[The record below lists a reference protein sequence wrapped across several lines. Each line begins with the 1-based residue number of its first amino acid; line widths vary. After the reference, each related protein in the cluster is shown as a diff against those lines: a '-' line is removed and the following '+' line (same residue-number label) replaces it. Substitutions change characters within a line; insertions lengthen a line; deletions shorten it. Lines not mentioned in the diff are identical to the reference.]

1 MLARWLR
8 AWERKLLKPL
18 LFPLTR
24 LGMGPDMVT
33 LAGLVVIVISGL
45 MLSRG
50 YLLTGAC
57 LLLAGGLLDA
67 ADGELARLT
76 GRETS
81 FGGFLDSV
89 ADHCGDFA
97 VYLGLLWL
105 SLNNRMGSEVVLI
118 FVAFFGSVFGSL
130 IRSRASMAG
139 VDARD
144 VGLFTRFERILLLAL
159 GLLSGKTTA
168 ALWVLAVLNNFSA
181 AQRLAYVMRVSRLSR
196 RN

>member
-1 MLARWLR
+1 
-8 AWERKLLKPL
+8 
-18 LFPLTR
+18 
-24 LGMGPDMVT
+24 MGPDMVT